1 MAMLAVWL
9 IAMNVFI
16 CVLAILLG
24 YMQKR
29 HLDAFSITACIL
41 MCGNGLCAVLVYGRT
56 ELFPASAAGV
66 TAILLIHGAM
76 VHFPC
81 YYYCCECSVVMP
93 HSCPAF
99 RVRCVCNHETW
110 VLVAATAGLVSALGI

>member
-1 MAMLAVWL
+1 MLAVWLL

-16 CVLAILLG
+16 CVSVILLG

-29 HLDAFSITACIL
+29 HWDAFSIAACVL
-41 MCGNGLCAVLVYGRT
+41 VCLDGACAVLVYGRT

-81 YYYCCECSVVMP
+81 ECSVMP

>member
-56 ELFPASAAGV
+56 ELFPGSAAGA

-81 YYYCCECSVVMP
+81 ECSVMP
-93 HSCPAF
+93 NSCPAF